1 MEIMQNRVY
10 ALAWFVTVSLVLVT
24 GGCGPKSKLPK
35 TVKAEGVLLLDNAPV
50 ADATITFIAD
60 AGNYHATATSDK
72 DGKFALRAF
81 AEKTGAVPGSY
92 KVEVNK
98 TLVSGNGTSGDEE
111 PAVLNVA
118 FGLPERYASMVT
130 SGLAATVP
138 ESGSSDLKIELAS
151 N

>member
-1 MEIMQNRVY
+1 MQNRVY
-10 ALAWFVTVSLVLVT
+10 ALAWFTTLTLVLAAA
-24 GGCGPKSKLPK
+24 GCGPKSKLPK
-35 TVKAEGVLLLDNAPV
+35 TVKAEGVVLLDNTPV
-50 ADATITFIAD
+50 PEATITFIAD

-81 AEKTGAVPGSY
+81 PEKTGAVPGSY

-98 TLVSGNGTSGDEE
+98 TLVSGNGTSSGEE

-118 FGLPERYASMVT
+118 FGLPEKYASMVT

-138 ESGSSDLKIELAS
+138 ESGASDLKIELAS